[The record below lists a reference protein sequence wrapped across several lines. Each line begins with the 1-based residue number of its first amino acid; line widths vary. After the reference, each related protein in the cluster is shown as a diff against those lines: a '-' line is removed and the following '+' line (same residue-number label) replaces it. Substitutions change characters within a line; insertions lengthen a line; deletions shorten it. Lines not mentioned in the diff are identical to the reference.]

1 MGKAGSK
8 LSAKERIGYEV
19 FFFTAVYGLYNVFFA
34 LPLLIDTLVF
44 IALFGSLFVRYHLVV
59 SDEDL
64 DESPAARMT
73 GTAMFVVSVAISH
86 LIFQSVEI
94 GDDRIWTGVGAVSC
108 PAWRSSFRSVSDR
121 SVQSLRVPLR

>member
-19 FFFTAVYGLYNVFFA
+19 SSSPQSTASTTSSSHCRCF
-34 LPLLIDTLVF
+34 IDTLVF

-73 GTAMFVVSVAISH
+73 GTAMFVVSVAISSH
-86 LIFQSVEI
+86 LAFKALKIATTGFGPGWS
-94 GDDRIWTGVGAVSC
+94 RILSRLEEQLQEC
-108 PAWRSSFRSVSDR
+108 F
-121 SVQSLRVPLR
+121 